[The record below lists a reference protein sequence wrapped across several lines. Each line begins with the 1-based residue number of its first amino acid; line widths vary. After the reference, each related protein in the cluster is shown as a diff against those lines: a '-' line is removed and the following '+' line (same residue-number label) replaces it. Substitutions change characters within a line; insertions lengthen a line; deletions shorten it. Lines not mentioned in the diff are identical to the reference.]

1 MILQLIFHGAARRA
15 MKKDSA
21 VRSAIDKINIKAK
34 VADTKTAF
42 KEFGDKVKSKVL
54 TPKRARGGTSSPFSA
69 FIEKIKGAFGKL
81 GGKGKGKVRVAYDG
95 EYRGQ
100 VDYGGGTE
108 SMDEVQGP
116 SPFDSWVARAT
127 IFCVSIFVVYFG
139 VAWYT
144 TKSLEE
150 KINSSNK
157 VIREIEAEIAKANS
171 DADYIRTQTT
181 EYTNKIEKL
190 KEVMEVIETEKRK
203 SNFDIPNFMS
213 QVMFIIPQGV
223 AITNINI
230 SDMGEV
236 EIYAVSTQ
244 YAQLGYFVSKLKLE
258 NVLTDVNMEVL
269 EMEQQIKIKVGGML
283 P

>member
-1 MILQLIFHGAARRA
+1 

-54 TPKRARGGTSSPFSA
+54 TPKRARGGGNNSPISA
-69 FIEKIKGAFGKL
+69 FIEKIKGVFGKL

-100 VDYGGGTE
+100 IDYGGSME
-108 SMDEVQGP
+108 SMEEVQGP
-116 SPFDSWVARAT
+116 SPLDSWVVRAT
-127 IFCVSIFVVYFG
+127 VFCVSIFAVYFG

-144 TKSLEE
+144 TNTLED
-150 KINSSNK
+150 KINESNK
-157 VIREIEAEIAKANS
+157 VIGTIEAEIAKANS

-181 EYTNKIEKL
+181 EYTNKIAKL
-190 KEVMEVIETEKRK
+190 EEVMEVIETEKRK

-258 NVLTDVNMEVL
+258 KVLTDVNMDVL